1 MKTVIP
7 SETDHFKVTVFYE
20 EPLFSETIDKSPDTI
35 FSSSFY
41 VTAENPEEAKK
52 MAIDDFFEIAKES
65 SVNWERKIVN
75 VKVKK
80 ESA

>member
-1 MKTVIP
+1 MKTLIP
-7 SETDHFKVTVFYE
+7 PKTDRFNVTVYYK
-20 EPLFSETIDKSPDTI
+20 EPFFSETIEKSPDTI
-35 FSSSFY
+35 FSSSFH
-41 VTAENPEEAKK
+41 VVAENPEEAKK

-75 VKVKK
+75 VKVEK